1 MKFMY
6 PAFVLLPTCCR
17 RPAKR
22 RGKAAG
28 APGLPS
34 GDRSAGSVGSPLA
47 PAGLFQQAPRR
58 GPHIDTPST
67 YNNYGFMKKPR
78 SFISSIFSG
87 RRATKSSLPMFSG
100 PITAFVC
107 LRRNSK
113 PEPIRGDQG
122 SKSVT
127 STRKALASFCSVFC
141 CGKCSPVSMM
151 AT

>member
-47 PAGLFQQAPRR
+47 PAGLFQQAPRS

-78 SFISSIFSG
+78 GKPKAGKLAFPPGQQPERLNGADAIRLVRMIAADSSNVILVDHAKKENAKVDHCASDRALRADGNNHG
-87 RRATKSSLPMFSG
+87 R
-100 PITAFVC
+100 
-107 LRRNSK
+107 
-113 PEPIRGDQG
+113 
-122 SKSVT
+122 SVHQ
-127 STRKALASFCSVFC
+127 
-141 CGKCSPVSMM
+141 
-151 AT
+151 